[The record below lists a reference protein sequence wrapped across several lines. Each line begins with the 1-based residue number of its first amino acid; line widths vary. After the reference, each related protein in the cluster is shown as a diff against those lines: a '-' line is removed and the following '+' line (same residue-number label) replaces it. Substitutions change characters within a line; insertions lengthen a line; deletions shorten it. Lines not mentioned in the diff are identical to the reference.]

1 MIKKAMTCCFIGHRE
16 INKDF
21 ETETK
26 LKGLIFGL
34 IEQGVTQF
42 LFGDHSDFND
52 LCYEIVTKLKKAN
65 PNIRRIHFRTNYPEA
80 DEYTKG
86 LLTMGYEES
95 VFASEIALSG
105 KAVYVERN
113 RAMIKASDICVFY
126 CNKSEF
132 VNSKSSKRKSGTK
145 LAYDYAVSHNK
156 KIYNLYV
163 GNCMIKKDSTE

>member
-1 MIKKAMTCCFIGHRE
+1 MNNEFG
-16 INKDF
+16 
-21 ETETK
+21 TETK

-42 LFGDHSDFND
+42 LFGDHSEFND

-65 PNIRRIHFRTNYPEA
+65 PNIRRIHFRTDYPEA

-86 LLTMGYEES
+86 LLTIGYEES

-126 CNKSEF
+126 CNK
-132 VNSKSSKRKSGTK
+132 VNLSVQSQAKEKAEQS
-145 LAYDYAVSHNK
+145 LH
-156 KIYNLYV
+156 
-163 GNCMIKKDSTE
+163 MIMQYRIIR

>member
-1 MIKKAMTCCFIGHRE
+1 MIKKVITCCFIGHRKMNNE
-16 INKDF
+16 F
-21 ETETK
+21 GTEAK
-26 LKGLIFGL
+26 LNGLIFGL

-42 LFGDHSDFND
+42 LFGDHSEFND

-65 PNIRRIHFRTNYPEA
+65 PNIRRIHFRTDYPEA

-113 RAMIKASDICVFY
+113 RAMIKASDICVFIAI
-126 CNKSEF
+126 K
-132 VNSKSSKRKSGTK
+132 VNLLVQSQAKEKAEQSLHMIMQYRIIRK
-145 LAYDYAVSHNK
+145 Y
-156 KIYNLYV
+156 II
-163 GNCMIKKDSTE
+163 CMREIVR